1 MSISIREIP
10 MPEEKYAL
18 KCPYKMKEEFV
29 VIHNTANDA
38 SAVNEILYMQSNDNE
53 VSYHFA
59 VDDKQAV
66 QGVPIDRN
74 AWHAGDGGKGNGN
87 RKGIGIEICYSK
99 SGGAKF
105 YRAERNA
112 AILTAQIL
120 REHGWG
126 VDAVRK
132 HQDFSGKYCPHRTLD
147 LGWDRF
153 VSMVREYLETDADY
167 AALVC
172 EKCGFEEQTREY
184 LDSYKY
190 AGDLW
195 RKLWDAMKGE

>member
-1 MSISIREIP
+1 
-10 MPEEKYAL
+10 
-18 KCPYKMKEEFV
+18 
-29 VIHNTANDA
+29 
-38 SAVNEILYMQSNDNE
+38 MQSNEND

-59 VDDKQAV
+59 VDDKEAV
-66 QGVPIDRN
+66 QGIPFDRN
-74 AWHAGDGGKGNGN
+74 AWHAGDGGKGSGN

-99 SGGAKF
+99 SGGDRFIK
-105 YRAERNA
+105 AERNA
-112 AILTAQIL
+112 AELVANIL
-120 REHGWG
+120 RENGWG
-126 VDAVRK
+126 IDAVRK

-147 LGWDRF
+147 MGWERFLG
-153 VSMVREYLETDADY
+153 MVRAKLEDSVDY
-167 AALVC
+167 ADLVC